1 MLMKTKCRACLLVLG
16 LASVAVLMMVLAGGS
31 SSQLFSSQGPS
42 RDYQLLARP
51 TYKLDPR
58 WPRYPELLTG
68 DVFAVAVDPY
78 AGVVYVAQR
87 GERAFIYLY
96 SLVRRKQKRSTL
108 SCQSL
113 FWKILYSKYCH
124 QIHYFLFVCLLVF
137 INIIN

>member
-1 MLMKTKCRACLLVLG
+1 MLMKTKGRACLLVLG

-31 SSQLFSSQGPS
+31 SSQLFSRQGPS
-42 RDYQLLARP
+42 RDYQLLAGP

-96 SLVRRKQKRSTL
+96 SLVRWKQKTINTVL
-108 SCQSL
+108 SVFSGNYCTVNIAITPVIYYL
-113 FWKILYSKYCH
+113 FA
-124 QIHYFLFVCLLVF
+124 F
-137 INIIN
+137 